1 MKLQKTA
8 LTYIVPTTRGTFSFT
23 VSSFFNGDIIVSD
36 IKRESIS
43 WSGAYPKEVQS
54 SISTAI
60 EKLETIMSNVT
71 TLNGTIEL
79 VNSSEGQIIFDTPLQ
94 NTNYRVV
101 FTIDDFVPIR
111 VKTRNTTS
119 FVFELGVSFTG
130 TVRYDILI

>member
-1 MKLQKTA
+1 
-8 LTYIVPTTRGTFSFT
+8 
-23 VSSFFNGDIIVSD
+23 
-36 IKRESIS
+36 
-43 WSGAYPKEVQS
+43 
-54 SISTAI
+54 
-60 EKLETIMSNVT
+60 MSNVT

>member
-1 MKLQKTA
+1 MKLQKTS

-43 WSGAYPKEVQS
+43 WSGAYPKEVQD

-60 EKLETIMSNVT
+60 QKLETIMSNVT
-71 TLNGTIEL
+71 TLNGSIEV
-79 VNSSEGQIIFDTPLQ
+79 VNNSEGQVIFDTPLQ

-101 FTIDDFVPIR
+101 FTIDDFVPVR
-111 VKTRNTTS
+111 VKTRNTTG

>member
-43 WSGAYPKEVQS
+43 WSGAYPKEVQD

-60 EKLETIMSNVT
+60 QKLETIMSNVT
-71 TLNGTIEL
+71 TLNGSIEV
-79 VNSSEGQIIFDTPLQ
+79 VNNSEGQVIFDTPLQ

-101 FTIDDFVPIR
+101 FTIDDFVPVR
-111 VKTRNTTS
+111 VKTRNTTG

>member
-23 VSSFFNGDIIVSD
+23 VSSFFSGDIIVSD
-36 IKRESIS
+36 IKKGSIS

>member
-43 WSGAYPKEVQS
+43 WSGAYPKEVQD

-60 EKLETIMSNVT
+60 QKLETIMSNVT
-71 TLNGTIEL
+71 TLNGSIEI
-79 VNSSEGQIIFDTPLQ
+79 VNNSEGQVIFDTPLQ

-101 FTIDDFVPIR
+101 FTIDDFVPVR
-111 VKTRNTTS
+111 VKTRNTTG